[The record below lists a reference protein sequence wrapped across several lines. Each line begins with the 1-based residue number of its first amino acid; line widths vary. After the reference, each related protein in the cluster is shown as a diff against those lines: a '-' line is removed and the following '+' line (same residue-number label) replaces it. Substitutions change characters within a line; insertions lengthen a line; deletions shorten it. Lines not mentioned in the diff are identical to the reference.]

1 MAITGNSSKLLS
13 TLLDEL
19 NKQFKMKDL
28 GRLHYFLVIQIQYH
42 ENGMFLSQQKYV
54 EDLLAATSMSTCA
67 PVATPLPQQL
77 NKVPKQKVLF
87 ENPKYFRSL
96 AGRLQYLTLTRPDLQ
111 FSVNYV
117 CEKMHE
123 PSVSDFHLR
132 YIKGTT
138 TMGVS
143 FARQTDSKLRVYSDS
158 DYSGCPSTS
167 RSTGG
172 FCTFLARNMIS
183 WSSKKQQT
191 MSKSSTEAEYRAMSE
206 AASEITWIVNLLQDL
221 GIQLPATPEL
231 NCDNLSAVY
240 LTANPSF
247 HARTKHFVTHYHYVR
262 EQVAFGNLIVNHIP
276 AHFQLADIFTKSL
289 PQRPFEYY
297 RAKLGVGIPPTPS
310 LRGSVKNRA
319 QNDTVLSTGSHCVK
333 PIKLKACEQDTK
345 KKPTTLQR
353 SPATDNKALAKET
366 VQSTTVTLHN
376 RFKMLGP
383 VDEEEAT

>member
-1 MAITGNSSKLLS
+1 MAITGNSSALLS

-28 GRLHYFLVIQIQYH
+28 GRLHYFLGIQIQYH
-42 ENGMFLSQQKYV
+42 DKGMFLSQQKYV
-54 EDLLAATSMSTCA
+54 EDLLAAASMSTCA

-77 NKVPKQKVLF
+77 NK
-87 ENPKYFRSL
+87 
-96 AGRLQYLTLTRPDLQ
+96 
-111 FSVNYV
+111 
-117 CEKMHE
+117 KMHE
-123 PSVSDFHLR
+123 PTVSDFNLLKRILR

-143 FARQTDSKLRVYSDS
+143 FARHTDSKLRVYSDS

-172 FCTFLARNMIS
+172 FCTFLGRNMIS

-191 MSKSSTEAEYRAMSE
+191 VSKSSTEAEYRAMSE
-206 AASEITWIVNLLQDL
+206 ATSEITWIVNLLHDL

-247 HARTKHFVTHYHYVR
+247 HARTKHFATHYHYVR

-297 RAKLGVGIPPTPS
+297 RAKLG
-310 LRGSVKNRA
+310 
-319 QNDTVLSTGSHCVK
+319 SHCVK
-333 PIKLKACEQDTK
+333 PTKLKACKQDETK
-345 KKPTTLQR
+345 KPKTLQR
-353 SPATDNKALAKET
+353 SPATDKKALAEEKGH
-366 VQSTTVTLHN
+366 SMTVTLQN
-376 RFKMLGP
+376 RFKVLGP
-383 VDEEEAT
+383 VDKDDAT